1 MGRDQEHRPPSV
13 KAFWRWLKRGLIAV
27 VLLILGLGAPVAYV
41 ETACRPTGE
50 PVPYQAILV
59 PEHHRPESR
68 TLLTYPEWDIVHAY
82 DDYGRV
88 LATGDPHDF
97 QFLKSI
103 SGFWSALCAL
113 SEASGT
119 HGQIDADTKQMV
131 YVIGVSFTAEFLMKA
146 AYEETIGRLFVI
158 LRGAARAPLDD
169 LSAQQAEGYAN
180 FLQQVPWYKWDFES
194 DRAALAASATNALRD
209 RERNIALGLE
219 YAAKAAYAGVIAQ
232 AVAQVGPDALTL
244 RMIVRSPEAGSF
256 EGFEGVTVI
265 AHGNGATEIETIR
278 YRALTHLMTKMAQ
291 SEVDFVEIA
300 GNDEIMMTVLSR
312 DATHPDAIYSRARQ
326 GADDYRHLI
335 VTPVSRLA
343 ETLRELEASDTIV
356 EHIHDY

>member
-13 KAFWRWLKRGLIAV
+13 KTFWRWLKRGVIAV
-27 VLLILGLGAPVAYV
+27 VLLILGLSAPVAYV

-59 PEHHRPESR
+59 AEHHRPETR

-113 SEASGT
+113 SEASGS

-158 LRGAARAPLDD
+158 LRGDARAPLDD
-169 LSAQQAEGYAN
+169 LSAQQAEGYAD
-180 FLQQVPWYKWDFES
+180 FLKQVPWYKWDFES

-312 DATHPDAIYSRARQ
+312 DATRPDAIYSRARQ

>member
-1 MGRDQEHRPPSV
+1 M
-13 KAFWRWLKRGLIAV
+13 KTLWRWLKRSLIAV
-27 VLLILGLGAPVAYV
+27 VLLVLGLIAPVAYV
-41 ETACRPTGE
+41 ETACRPT
-50 PVPYQAILV
+50 VATAPYQAILL
-59 PEHHRPESR
+59 PEHHRPETR

-103 SGFWSALCAL
+103 SGFWGALCTL
-113 SEASGT
+113 SKASGP

-146 AYEETIGRLFVI
+146 AYEETIGRLFVM
-158 LRGAARAPLDD
+158 LRGDSRAPLDD
-169 LSAQQAEGYAN
+169 LSAQQAEGYAT
-180 FLQQVPWYKWDFES
+180 FLQQVPWYKWDFEG

-232 AVAQVGPDALTL
+232 AVSQVGPDALTL
-244 RMIVRSPEAGSF
+244 RMIVRMPEAEAF
-256 EGFEGVTVI
+256 AGFEGATVI
-265 AHGNGATEIETIR
+265 ARGNGTIEIETIR
-278 YRALTHLMTKMAQ
+278 YRALTHLMTEMAQ

-300 GNDEIMMTVLSR
+300 GNDEIMLTVLSR
-312 DATHPDAIYSRARQ
+312 DAEHPGAIYSRARQ

-335 VTPVSRLA
+335 VIPVSRLA
-343 ETLRELEASDTIV
+343 KTLRGLDASDARV